1 MNIHTKTPEQ
11 VKAFDEMA
19 AFIRM
24 YAGPLFDEASALGN
38 IAPEDLKVI
47 EDTWGKSKNTGIRIS
62 IDLVD
67 WDDDDQRIKPLS
79 FS

>member
-1 MNIHTKTPEQ
+1 MKIHKKTAEQTK
-11 VKAFDEMA
+11 AYDELA

-38 IAPEDLKVI
+38 ISPENLKVI
-47 EDTWGKSKNTGIRIS
+47 EETWGKSKNTGIRIN

-67 WDDDDQRIKPLS
+67 WDDDDQKIKPLQ
-79 FS
+79 F